1 MPYYK
6 VTLNMG
12 RTDTIEVQADSV
24 TAIREF
30 FTSVSKANIT
40 QIKKILVSKDF
51 NLNYKKPSSP
61 KSGDYY
67 TYVKALCKTSK
78 GFTGTF
84 TMNFIDINTTRD
96 SLVSYIKKYLKI
108 NDDKVTSVI
117 SIQGLKG

>member
-12 RTDTIEVQADSV
+12 RTDTIFIEADSV
-24 TAIREF
+24 TSIREF

-40 QIKKILVSKDF
+40 QIKKILVSRDF
-51 NLNYKKPSSP
+51 NLNYTKPSSLAT
-61 KSGDYY
+61 GDFY
-67 TYVKALCKTSK
+67 TYIKALCKTDK
-78 GFTGTF
+78 GFTGAITI
-84 TMNFIDINTTRD
+84 NFLDINATKD

-108 NDDKVTSVI
+108 NGDKITSVI